1 MSSAISAEGMA
12 SYRLEIDRGSAIRF
26 GISAGMEMQHA
37 LWSQV
42 LTEQTGDFLFS
53 ADVTNRWR
61 PIFGFGAY
69 FQSKDWY
76 AGYSMPQLLTYQDSP
91 DGSLAMALDPGMT
104 THLMTAGYAHRIRR
118 GRVVKPSILVR
129 AVPNG
134 SFNLDLN
141 ATMIFDDRIWAGLS
155 YRTMQS
161 AVAILEYQA
170 HHQFRIGYSYDYAIG
185 RIGRYFGGSHEIM
198 LLWELRK
205 RSLARSP
212 RYF

>member
-26 GISAGMEMQHA
+26 GISAGMEMQYA

-61 PIFGFGAY
+61 PIFGFGTY

-76 AGYSMPQLLTYQDSP
+76 AGYSMPQLLTHQDSP

-185 RIGRYFGGSHEIM
+185 RISRYFGGSHEIM